1 MVLYSPALLGNRM
14 IEIQIFKIKNVSTRY
29 AYDPHAIKKLAAT
42 VMRWNV
48 VNDTDT
54 GSYLETIVVNV
65 IMSVETDF
73 PIGLF

>member
-1 MVLYSPALLGNRM
+1 MLVG
-14 IEIQIFKIKNVSTRY
+14 TRY

-48 VNDTDT
+48 VNDTD
-54 GSYLETIVVNV
+54 SYLETIVVNV

>member
-14 IEIQIFKIKNVSTRY
+14 IEIQIFKIKIFSTRY
-29 AYDPHAIKKLAAT
+29 AYDLHAIKKLAAT